1 MSDEVQAD
9 AMATARKIAN
19 IIEENDNEGGEIEG
33 CWMDI
38 AREVASAIAAE
49 RERCAVAVDE
59 LATRARSQKRSAKTK
74 LERESG
80 AVAEFALSAAVTS
93 IRALT

>member
-1 MSDEVQAD
+1 MTRDEFERMLLQASRDDRMSQ
-9 AMATARKIAN
+9 ATALELR
-19 IIEENDNEGGEIEG
+19 DT
-33 CWMDI
+33 
-38 AREVASAIAAE
+38 ARALLAAE